1 MVSYVPRKNKSVILL
16 STFHDDDQMDPDT
29 RKPQV
34 ILDYNGTKGGVDTVD
49 KMCAAYSV
57 SRITKRWPCVV
68 FYTLMNIGGINAQ
81 ILHKFAC
88 PTKAPKHRRIF
99 LKNLALSLMKE
110 HLISRSTLRHL
121 PQDIRCFLKVTYGQ
135 CVEPTEEIEEINLP
149 KRGVCRVCVM
159 ERKRTSASMKC
170 CRCQS
175 FTCKKHASINVVCHD
190 CEDENADSEN

>member
-1 MVSYVPRKNKSVILL
+1 
-16 STFHDDDQMDPDT
+16 
-29 RKPQV
+29 
-34 ILDYNGTKGGVDTVD
+34 
-49 KMCAAYSV
+49 
-57 SRITKRWPCVV
+57 
-68 FYTLMNIGGINAQ
+68 
-81 ILHKFAC
+81 
-88 PTKAPKHRRIF
+88 
-99 LKNLALSLMKE
+99 MKE